1 MKEKIVYEG
10 KRNYKCEF
18 CDKFLFTTSG
28 LKNHVKSIH
37 KGLKDHSY
45 DICNKSFSTTGSLK
59 NHMYTQSAWT
69 KLIAL
74 KGNYFSNIHCNIL
87 NLPDEVH
94 KQTKL
99 NHSNIMGNF
108 HLNF

>member
-37 KGLKDHSY
+37 KGLKDHSC
-45 DICNKSFSTTGSLK
+45 DICNKSFSTTGSLLK
-59 NHMYTQSAWT
+59 NHMH
-69 KLIAL
+69 K
-74 KGNYFSNIHCNIL
+74 
-87 NLPDEVH
+87 VH
-94 KQTKL
+94 GQ
-99 NHSNIMGNF
+99 N
-108 HLNF
+108 